1 MVFGCGYL
9 GGAVARAARARG
21 LRVTA
26 LTRNAPQAAALRAEG
41 IATLEADLAHD
52 AWHAPLAAAGPVDLV
67 LNTVS
72 SGGGALENYRRS
84 YVEGMVSIARWAA
97 TLPAAPRTFVYTSST
112 SVYPQEGGVAVDE
125 NAPTAGAPP
134 RGALLLEAER
144 VLREGVATAA
154 PGARWFILRLAG
166 LYGPARTHLIEQIRT
181 GEVAGIGTHRLNLI
195 HRDDAV
201 AAIAACFDAPPAVR
215 HEVFNVAD
223 DAPAPKLE
231 VAAWLAA
238 RLGVPAPRFT
248 GEPVS
253 ARRGLTPDR
262 VILNAKLRAVL
273 GWRPRF
279 PSFREGYENILS
291 PRAPGRSLDDQSLT
305 LNT

>member
-9 GGAVARAARARG
+9 GGAVAREAVARG

-26 LTRNAPQAAALRAEG
+26 LTRNAVQAASLRAEG
-41 IATLEADLAHD
+41 IATLEADLATES
-52 AWHAPLAAAGPVDLV
+52 WHAAMAAAGPADFV
-67 LNTVS
+67 LNAVS
-72 SGGGALENYRRS
+72 AGGGALENYRRS
-84 YVEGMVSIARWAA
+84 YVEGMASVLRWAA

-112 SVYPQEGGVAVDE
+112 SVYPQGG
-125 NAPTAGAPP
+125 GAQVGEDASTSGASE

-144 VLREGVATAA
+144 TLIGQIGLAA
-154 PGARWFILRLAG
+154 ASRWFVLRLAG
-166 LYGPARTHLIEQIRT
+166 LYGPARTHLVDQVRA
-181 GEVAGIGTHRLNLI
+181 GEVAGLGTHRLNLI
-195 HRDDAV
+195 HRDDAR
-201 AAIAACFDAPPAVR
+201 AAIWACFAAPSGIR
-215 HEVFNVAD
+215 HEIFNVAD

-231 VAAWLAA
+231 VTAWLAA
-238 RLGVPAPRFT
+238 RLGLPEPRFT

-253 ARRGLTPDR
+253 PRRGLTPDR
-262 VILNAKLRAVL
+262 VIRNAKLRAVL